1 VTLQFGA
8 SFTDNTRSVNYDRN
22 TCIIQAT
29 VRSRFQPVSCSL
41 FLPFQVFSVD
51 GFVADG
57 TLSPAV
63 VGQGQVVEDARP
75 AEDVAAAG
83 DLGRSGR
90 VEAAKKT
97 RVC

>member
-1 VTLQFGA
+1 MPPNKKVDKAEELTYLSLLQQMPTSA
-8 SFTDNTRSVNYDRN
+8 PP
-22 TCIIQAT
+22 
-29 VRSRFQPVSCSL
+29 RFQPVSCSI
-41 FLPFQVFSVD
+41 FLPLQVFSVD
-51 GFVADG
+51 GFVTDG